1 MANWQ
6 ELSAHSSQLIR
17 LNDIMNFYNQ
27 IQSKLDDSNFFNKYL
42 TLLEQGFSK
51 IQFSHLNLSARAL
64 MIAHAWAKLNKNI
77 LVITVDDPL
86 AEDYLDDLSVLI
98 GRNNAHYL
106 PDFEVLPYEERSPHY
121 SIRATRLETLAKVI
135 SGKPQVYTLSIRALL
150 RWLQPRELLSKN
162 IITLKKGMEIDPI
175 VLISN
180 LVGMGYEVEYQI
192 SNVYQA
198 ARRGGIVDVFSPPQQ
213 KPVRIEF
220 FGDEVLSL
228 RLFSLATQRSEPHEI
243 EEVTIIPA
251 REISIHD
258 VDVNSPILNKIH
270 EHGLFE
276 GIENYV
282 SILLP
287 QVQTFLDYFAPNN
300 TIIFWNDYPYIKDE
314 ELDLSEQV
322 TDSYQRAVKEKKKA
336 IIPAPN
342 QLFAFDEIFGK
353 ALNQYQCY
361 FVSQTKF
368 LLSEFSQTFIAPI
381 SGIEGINGDLNLLGS
396 EIKRRYSDKQSV
408 YIQFDNQSQSNRMEI
423 LLDEFEVAVNH
434 YIGCLHQGFEI
445 PDCGL
450 AVYTDHEIFNRYK
463 RKKFAPRFA
472 PGEALIDYES
482 LKPGDYIVH
491 IDHGIGIFEGLQI
504 VKVDGQDIECLS
516 LKYAGGD
523 KIYVPTFQLQL
534 VSRYIAEEG
543 VAPTIHKLGSN
554 KWDNTKRRAKS
565 QIELV
570 AADILKLYAERSKRK
585 GISHEPDTPWQKEL
599 EESFIYEDTPDQ
611 IKSTA
616 DIKQDME
623 SPSPM
628 ERLLC
633 GDVGFGKTEV
643 AIRAAF
649 KAVNSGFQVAVLVP
663 TTLLAEQHYRV
674 FRERVAQYPI
684 RIAMFSRFRSSAQI
698 KKDLVAVALGQI
710 DIVIGTHRLLSAD
723 VRFRHLGLLII
734 DEEHRF
740 GVRHKEKLRKLQSN
754 VDTLYMSA
762 TPIPRTLNMALSKLK
777 EISLIQTSPKER
789 LPIRTIVTPRDM
801 QVIKDAIQREVDRGG
816 QVFFIHN
823 RVQTIESVAHEL
835 RTALP
840 NIKFVVGHAQLSE
853 HLLEDIMDAFV
864 EHQYDVL
871 ISTTIVENGID
882 IPNSNT
888 ILIDRADTFGLAQL
902 YQMRGRVGRSNRRA
916 YAYLLVPKG
925 LTVEARHR
933 LDALTQYDYLGAGF
947 QVAMRDLEI
956 RGAGTVL
963 GTKQSGVIQ
972 SIGYNYYNRLLEKA
986 IESIQS
992 EHPEAFY
999 EDEHPETRQ
1008 KIKTDIDLYFPPEYI
1023 ADDQERLRIYR
1034 RLNDCTDIDMIDEFV
1049 TELTDRFGVLPD
1061 KAKWLLTY
1069 FRLKILTQKA
1079 GLQNCQVRNG
1089 ELLMEFKSNTPPA
1102 REKIMNLLSIV
1113 NTPVRFDT
1121 THNMKMIFELTKHA
1135 QLSYQSQTE
1144 VALKIL
1150 QSYIQI

>member
-1 MANWQ
+1 
-6 ELSAHSSQLIR
+6 
-17 LNDIMNFYNQ
+17 MNFYNQ
-27 IQSKLDDSNFFNKYL
+27 ILPRLNTSDFLNKY
-42 TLLEQGFSK
+42 TALLKQGVSK
-51 IQFSHLNLSARAL
+51 VQYSHLNLSARAL
-64 MIAHAWAKLNKNI
+64 LITHAWSTLQKNI
-77 LVITVDDPL
+77 LVITADDPL
-86 AEDYLDDLSVLI
+86 AEDYWDDLSILA
-98 GRNNAHYL
+98 GRENAHYL

-121 SIRATRLETLAKVI
+121 SISATRLETLARTVT
-135 SGKPQVYTLSIRALL
+135 GQPQIYTLSVRALL
-150 RWLQPRELLSKN
+150 RWLQPKELLRKN
-162 IITLKKGMEIDPI
+162 IIILRKGQEFDPA

-180 LVGMGYEVEYQI
+180 LVGMGYEVDYQI
-192 SNVYQA
+192 GKVYQI
-198 ARRGGIVDVFSPPQQ
+198 ARRGGIIDIFSPPQL
-213 KPVRIEF
+213 KPVRLEF
-220 FGDEVLSL
+220 FGDEIISL
-228 RLFSLATQRSEPHEI
+228 RPFSLATQRSEAHEI
-243 EEVTIIPA
+243 EEMTIIPA
-251 REISIHD
+251 REISLHD
-258 VDVNSPILNKIH
+258 IDVNSPIFDKIH

-276 GIENYV
+276 GIENYT
-282 SILLP
+282 SLLLT
-287 QVQTFLDYFAPNN
+287 QVQTFLDYFDINN
-300 TIIFWNDYPYIKDE
+300 TVIFWNDFPYIKDE
-314 ELDLSEQV
+314 EFALSEQV
-322 TDSYQRAVKEKKKA
+322 TDSYQRARQEKKRA
-336 IIPAPN
+336 ILPVPD
-342 QLFAFDEIFGK
+342 QLFAPEEK
-353 ALNQYQCY
+353 LLTAMNHYQSV
-361 FVSQTKF
+361 FVSQTEF
-368 LLSEFSQTFIAPI
+368 LLSEFSQTFVAPI
-381 SGIEGINGDLNLLGS
+381 NGMEGLNGDLNLLGS
-396 EIKRRYSDKQSV
+396 EIKRRYADKQAV

-423 LLDEFEVAVNH
+423 LLDEFEIAAIH
-434 YIGCLHQGFEI
+434 YIGCLHQGLEI

-450 AVYTDHEIFNRYK
+450 AIYTDHEIFNRYK

-472 PGEALIDYES
+472 PGEALVDYES

-491 IDHGIGIFEGLQI
+491 IDHGIGIFEGLKI
-504 VKVDGQDIECLS
+504 VKVDGQDIECLC

-534 VSRYIAEEG
+534 VSRYIAEDG
-543 VAPTIHKLGSN
+543 IAPTIHKLGSS
-554 KWDNTKRRAKS
+554 KWDNTKRRAKN

-585 GISHEPDTPWQKEL
+585 GISHDPDTPWQKEL

-623 SPSPM
+623 NPSPM

-674 FRERVAQYPI
+674 FRERVAGYPI
-684 RIAMFSRFRSSAQI
+684 KIAMFSRFRSAAQI
-698 KKDLVAVALGQI
+698 KKDLVAVALGEI

-723 VRFRHLGLLII
+723 VRFRHLGLLVI

-823 RVQTIESVAHEL
+823 RVQTIESVAQEL

-840 NIKFVVGHAQLSE
+840 NIKFVVGHAQMSE

-871 ISTTIVENGID
+871 IATTIIENGID
-882 IPNSNT
+882 IANSNT

-925 LTVEARHR
+925 VTHEARTR

-986 IESIQS
+986 IESIQT

-1008 KIKTDIDLYFPPEYI
+1008 KLKTDIDLYFPPDYI
-1023 ADDQERLRIYR
+1023 TDDEERLRIYK
-1034 RLNDCTDIDMIDEFV
+1034 RLNACTDTELIDDFIG
-1049 TELTDRFGVLPD
+1049 ELTDRFGHLPD

-1069 FRLKILTQKA
+1069 FKLKILTQKA

-1089 ELLMEFKSNTPPA
+1089 ELIMEFKSNTPPS
-1102 REKIMNLLSIV
+1102 REKIMNLLTLV
-1113 NTPVRFDT
+1113 KDPVRFET
-1121 THNMKMIFELTKHA
+1121 TTNIKIIFELTKHA
-1135 QLSYQSQTE
+1135 QLSYQAQTDK
-1144 VALKIL
+1144 AIKIL
-1150 QSYIQI
+1150 QGYVQL

>member
-1 MANWQ
+1 
-6 ELSAHSSQLIR
+6 
-17 LNDIMNFYNQ
+17 MNFYNQ
-27 IQSKLDDSNFFNKYL
+27 IQSILKGSSFLANYVN
-42 TLLEQGFSK
+42 LLESGVSK
-51 IQFSHLNLSARAL
+51 VQYSHLNLSARAL
-64 MIAHAWAKLNKNI
+64 MIAHAWTVTQKNI
-77 LVITVDDPL
+77 LVVTADDPL
-86 AEDYLDDLSVLI
+86 AEDFWDDISVLV
-98 GRNNAHYL
+98 GKDNTHYL
-106 PDFEVLPYEERSPHY
+106 PDFEVLPYEDRSPHY
-121 SIRATRLETLAKVI
+121 SIRATRLETLANAVLD
-135 SGKPQVYTLSIRALL
+135 KPQIYTLSIRAML
-150 RWLQPRELLSKN
+150 RWLQPKELLRKN
-162 IITLKKGMEIDPI
+162 IITLRKGQEFDPA

-180 LVGMGYEVEYQI
+180 LVGMGYEVDYQI
-192 SNVYQA
+192 NKVYQVA
-198 ARRGGIVDVFSPPQQ
+198 KRGGIIDIFSPPQQ
-213 KPVRIEF
+213 KPVRLEF
-220 FGDEVLSL
+220 FGDEIISL
-228 RLFSLATQRSEPHEI
+228 RPFSLATQRSEAHEI
-243 EEVTIIPA
+243 DEITIIPA
-251 REISIHD
+251 REISLHD
-258 VDVNSPILNKIH
+258 IDVNSPILDKVH

-276 GIENYV
+276 GIENYN
-282 SILLP
+282 SLLLSH
-287 QVQTFLDYFAPNN
+287 VQTFLEYFNKN
-300 TIIFWNDYPYIKDE
+300 STLIFWNDYPYIKDE
-314 ELDLSEQV
+314 ELALSEQV
-322 TDSYQRAVKEKKKA
+322 LDSYQRAHKEKKKG
-336 IIPAPN
+336 IFPTPE
-342 QLFAFDEIFGK
+342 QLFASEEIFIK
-353 ALNQYQCY
+353 AINQYQSI
-361 FVSQTKF
+361 FVSQTEF
-368 LLSEFSQTFIAPI
+368 LLTEFSQTFISPI
-381 SGIEGINGDLNLLGS
+381 NGMEGLNGDLSVLES
-396 EIKRRYSDKQSV
+396 EIMRRYADKQIV
-408 YIQFDNQSQSNRMEI
+408 YIQFDNQSQLNRMEI
-423 LLDEFEVAVNH
+423 LLDEYNLAVNH

-450 AVYTDHEIFNRYK
+450 AIYTDHEIFNRYK

-472 PGEALIDYES
+472 PGEALVDYES

-491 IDHGIGIFEGLQI
+491 VDHGIGIFEGLKI
-504 VKVDGQDIECLS
+504 VKVDGQEIECLC
-516 LKYAGGD
+516 LKYAGDD

-534 VSRYIAEEG
+534 VSRYVAEEG
-543 VAPTIHKLGSN
+543 VAPTIHKLGSS

-599 EESFIYEDTPDQ
+599 EDSFIYEDTPDQ

-623 SPSPM
+623 NPSPM

-649 KAVNSGFQVAVLVP
+649 KAVNSGYQVAVLVP

-674 FRERVAQYPI
+674 FRERVAGYPI
-684 RIAMFSRFRSSAQI
+684 KIAMFSRFRSASQI

-723 VRFRHLGLLII
+723 VRFRKLGLLVI

-740 GVRHKEKLRKLQSN
+740 GVRHKERLRKLQSN

-789 LPIRTIVTPRDM
+789 LPIRTIVTQRDI

-823 RVQTIESVAHEL
+823 RVQTIESVALEL
-835 RTALP
+835 RNAMP
-840 NIKFVVGHAQLSE
+840 NVKFVVGHAQMSE

-916 YAYLLVPKG
+916 YAYLIVPKG
-925 LTVEARHR
+925 LTNDARHR

-972 SIGYNYYNRLLEKA
+972 SIGYNYYNKLLEKA

-999 EDEHPETRQ
+999 QDEQPETRQ
-1008 KIKTDIDLYFPPEYI
+1008 KLKTDIDLYFPPDYI
-1023 ADDQERLRIYR
+1023 SDDEERLRIYR
-1034 RLNDCTDIDMIDEFV
+1034 RLNACEDVEAVDEFV
-1049 TELTDRFGVLPD
+1049 GELTDRFGHLPD

-1069 FRLKILTQKA
+1069 FKLKILTNKA

-1089 ELLMEFKSNTPPA
+1089 ELIMEFKSNTPPS
-1102 REKIMNLLSIV
+1102 REKIMNLLAIV
-1113 NTPVRFDT
+1113 KDPVRFET
-1121 THNMKMIFELTKHA
+1121 TKNIKIIFELTKHA
-1135 QLSYQSQTE
+1135 QLSYQSQTDK
-1144 VALKIL
+1144 AITIL
-1150 QSYIQI
+1150 QHYLHLL